1 MFYIK
6 IILIYCSFL
15 VNWYLVDWINLK
27 ALTDFFATQ
36 LLSRA
41 DASIHFT
48 MSDDYKNVQ
57 IDRPKIH
64 PKKTKYAVRRGRS
77 IEILYSVGT

>member
-1 MFYIK
+1 M
-6 IILIYCSFL
+6 ILIFCSFL

-27 ALTDFFATQ
+27 ALTDFFVTQ

-48 MSDDYKNVQ
+48 MSDDYINVQ

-64 PKKTKYAVRRGRS
+64 PKKTKDAVRRGRS